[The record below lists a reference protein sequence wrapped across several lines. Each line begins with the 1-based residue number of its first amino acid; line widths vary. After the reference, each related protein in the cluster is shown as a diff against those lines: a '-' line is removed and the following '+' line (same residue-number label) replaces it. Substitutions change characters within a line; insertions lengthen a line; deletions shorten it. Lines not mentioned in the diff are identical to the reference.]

1 MFTAILPNTSA
12 SVFSGY
18 HEERKKK
25 NGFRCFIYIR
35 FFVRFQPLKQYQ
47 KFIINSIL
55 KRDFNFKRNLFWGK
69 SL

>member
-25 NGFRCFIYIR
+25 TALDVSFI
-35 FFVRFQPLKQYQ
+35 L
-47 KFIINSIL
+47 
-55 KRDFNFKRNLFWGK
+55 D